1 MTEIVVR
8 TQIAS
13 RTAVLVSSARF
24 QRFNGVTIGGKTIW
38 SIMIEAQSG
47 VRRWS
52 HICQM
57 EKTKQKVNIFL
68 NKEFLPS

>member
-1 MTEIVVR
+1 MTENVFS

-13 RTAVLVSSARF
+13 CTAVLVSSARF
-24 QRFNGVTIGGKTIW
+24 QRFDGITIGKAAW

-52 HICQM
+52 HICKWE
-57 EKTKQKVNIFL
+57 EKTKGQNF
-68 NKEFLPS
+68 

>member
-57 EKTKQKVNIFL
+57 EKK
-68 NKEFLPS
+68 NKRSTFF